1 MKISEIQ
8 GNSVI
13 SGEFQVFLLFDV
25 IWVVPGTSK
34 PSIFLQEYQRFQ
46 QGAAGNPPSRS
57 KNDFYMHFT
66 KMRKKVRFPRPKSL
80 FPQNGCL
87 LGGPGLQILYRGSLY
102 REPLHRDP
110 LYRESLYRGSLYR
123 ESLYRESL
131 YRDSPYRGSLYR
143 ESLHKDSQTSQFL
156 INFSLAG
163 SISHQLPVIL
173 SHYE

>member
-1 MKISEIQ
+1 VKFREILWFLVNFRYFCFLMWSGWSRAPQNHQYSYRNTNVFSRGPQGTLQVARKMIFTCISLKCAKKCDFPAQNHFFRKMGAFWEAR
-8 GNSVI
+8 G
-13 SGEFQVFLLFDV
+13 
-25 IWVVPGTSK
+25 SK
-34 PSIFLQEYQRFQ
+34 FYIGDPCI
-46 QGAAGNPPSRS
+46 GNPYIGIPY
-57 KNDFYMHFT
+57 N
-66 KMRKKVRFPRPKSL
+66 
-80 FPQNGCL
+80 
-87 LGGPGLQILYRGSLY
+87 
-102 REPLHRDP
+102 
-110 LYRESLYRGSLYR
+110 YRESLYRGSLYR